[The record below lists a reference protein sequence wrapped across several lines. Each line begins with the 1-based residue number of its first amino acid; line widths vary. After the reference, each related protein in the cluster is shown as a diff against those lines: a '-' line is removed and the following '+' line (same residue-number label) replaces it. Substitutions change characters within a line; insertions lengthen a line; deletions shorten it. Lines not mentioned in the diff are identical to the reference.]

1 MAKMTGWQAVVNAL
15 KMEGIKFVYGL
26 PSSPEDLYDDLYDE
40 SSIKAIQVRH
50 EAAGGFMAMA
60 EALATGLPA
69 VCYASEGPGV
79 MHLTAPLL
87 ESAAT
92 CAPVI
97 AIAPGVDALKD
108 GKGAFQETDQVG
120 IMKPI
125 VKWSVK
131 IPHPAKIP
139 WVMHRAFY
147 LATNGQPGP
156 IFIELPQ
163 NVSRA
168 VAEIPDYVPAKRY
181 IRTMGDPSL
190 VRQAVD
196 IISEAKRPLIVA
208 GGGARRSGAH
218 DEIKALA
225 ERLGAPIM
233 TTPSGRGII
242 EEDHPLAFGQVGM
255 YRNRLGIDTYH
266 DADLVITVGSRN
278 EEFQTG
284 SWTHKA
290 EDAKL
295 IQIDIEAFELSRNWI
310 PDVAILGDAKLVTT
324 SILDMITDQ
333 PQWDERKKANME
345 KKKALEAAVAE
356 ECKIDERPIRSKRV
370 VYELNQVFGK
380 NTIMV
385 HENGSQDLWSYY
397 SPYYKVLDRNGD
409 IAPGEQTCM
418 GAGVMGAVGVKL
430 AMPDKKVVCVT
441 GDGAFQMYN
450 QDVPTAV
457 QHNAPITWVI
467 LNSFSFG
474 WPKRGQVTLGN
485 RFIAT
490 NFEVQPD
497 FVAMAEAYG
506 CYGERVENP
515 DNLQGAFQRALEA
528 NNAGQPAILDI
539 IVDETEVGPA
549 FVAYETAKK
558 VK

>member
-1 MAKMTGWQAVVNAL
+1 
-15 KMEGIKFVYGL
+15 
-26 PSSPEDLYDDLYDE
+26 
-40 SSIKAIQVRH
+40 
-50 EAAGGFMAMA
+50 
-60 EALATGLPA
+60 
-69 VCYASEGPGV
+69 
-79 MHLTAPLL
+79 
-87 ESAAT
+87 
-92 CAPVI
+92 
-97 AIAPGVDALKD
+97 
-108 GKGAFQETDQVG
+108 
-120 IMKPI
+120 
-125 VKWSVK
+125 
-131 IPHPAKIP
+131 
-139 WVMHRAFY
+139 
-147 LATNGQPGP
+147 
-156 IFIELPQ
+156 
-163 NVSRA
+163 
-168 VAEIPDYVPAKRY
+168 
-181 IRTMGDPSL
+181 
-190 VRQAVD
+190 
-196 IISEAKRPLIVA
+196 
-208 GGGARRSGAH
+208 
-218 DEIKALA
+218 
-225 ERLGAPIM
+225 
-233 TTPSGRGII
+233 
-242 EEDHPLAFGQVGM
+242 
-255 YRNRLGIDTYH
+255 
-266 DADLVITVGSRN
+266 
-278 EEFQTG
+278 
-284 SWTHKA
+284 
-290 EDAKL
+290 
-295 IQIDIEAFELSRNWI
+295 
-310 PDVAILGDAKLVTT
+310 
-324 SILDMITDQ
+324 
-333 PQWDERKKANME
+333 ME

-515 DNLQGAFQRALEA
+515 DDLQGAFQRALEA